1 MAVPTG
7 VTQVSFFSGLNTAHV
22 VPPYYADFLREQL
35 YPSLYFR
42 QLGTLVAIPRAN
54 GEKVRI
60 PRWQTPIKN
69 YQGGTFITSGTTTP
83 KGAITAITEA
93 VAEGNII
100 TPGILCAESITG
112 QVKQYAGARRYTDK
126 LVIITK
132 ANFLEGA
139 LESLAREM
147 AFRIDRTTRLNL
159 SAFGFTVAAGAQK
172 KSLGA
177 KTTDGLF
184 GKNVAKI
191 APYMDAGNVPRW
203 EDETFVGITNPLAQ
217 YDMYRDISA
226 TGFVSVARYGDASRI
241 YRGEVGQ
248 MYGVRWLLSTAIPV
262 VRGVAWGAA
271 AGAVLSALSAGLSG
285 GSTGATAYI
294 FAPDAFYSLELED
307 GGVEVFHMPPGSGG
321 STGDPAAQVGS
332 VSMKLWY
339 GLTPAP
345 KEDGR
350 LMKFGHGINLGY

>member
-1 MAVPTG
+1 MAPPTG
-7 VTQVSFFSGLNTAHV
+7 TTQVSFFGTQPTSHV

-42 QLGTLVAIPRAN
+42 QLGTLVTIPRAN

-60 PRWQTPIKN
+60 PRWQTPIK
-69 YQGGTFITSGTTTP
+69 TTSGNTVLSTGAG
-83 KGAITAITEA
+83 KGALTAITED
-93 VAEGNII
+93 VSEGTII

-112 QVKQYAGARRYTDK
+112 AVKQFAGARRYTDK

-147 AFRIDRTTRLNL
+147 AFRIDRFTRKNI
-159 SAFGFTVAAGAQK
+159 SANSFLVKAAGATKVGTAQ
-172 KSLGA
+172 
-177 KTTDGLF
+177 GLF
-184 GKNVAKI
+184 GKEVARM
-191 APYMDAGNVPRW
+191 APYLDAANVPRW
-203 EDETFVGITNPLAQ
+203 EDETFVAVGNPLLQ
-217 YDMYRDISA
+217 YDLYRDISA

-248 MYGVRWLLSTAIPV
+248 MYGIRWLLSTAV
-262 VRGVAWGAA
+262 NVTRGATG
-271 AGAVLSALSAGLSG
+271 SASATTGLSG
-285 GSTGATAYI
+285 STTGTNSYV

-321 STGDPAAQVGS
+321 SVGDPAAQIGS

-339 GLTPAP
+339 GVTPAP
-345 KEDGR
+345 STDSR
-350 LMKFGHGINLGY
+350 LMRFAHGINLFY

>member
-7 VTQVSFFSGLNTAHV
+7 STLVSFFGAQPQSHV

-42 QLGTLVAIPRAN
+42 QLGTLVSIPRAN

-60 PRWQTPIKN
+60 PRWQTPLLN
-69 YQGGTFITSGTTTP
+69 T
-83 KGAITAITEA
+83 KGQTIISAGMARSAMTVITA
-93 VAEGNII
+93 VSEGNII
-100 TPGILCAESITG
+100 TPGVLCAESITG
-112 QVKQYAGARRYTDK
+112 KVIQFAGGRRYSDK

-147 AFRIDRTTRLNL
+147 AFKIDRYSRQNITAN
-159 SAFGFTVAAGAQK
+159 AFLARAGAGTK
-172 KSLGA
+172 FAGA
-177 KTTDGLF
+177 ATTDGLF

-191 APYMDAGNVPRW
+191 APYLDAANVPRW

-217 YDMYRDISA
+217 YDMYRDISS
-226 TGFVSVARYGDASRI
+226 TGFVSVARYGDPQRI

-248 MYGVRWLLSTAIPV
+248 MYGVRWLLSTAIPLT
-262 VRGVAWGAA
+262 RGATAFSAQGATGTSA
-271 AGAVLSALSAGLSG
+271 QKNFGLSAKA
-285 GSTGATAYI
+285 TGTHAYI

-339 GLTPAP
+339 GVTPAP
-345 KEDGR
+345 SGDSR
-350 LMKFGHGINLGY
+350 LMRFAHGINLGY

>member
-1 MAVPTG
+1 MAVPSGT
-7 VTQVSFFSGLNTAHV
+7 TQVSFFGTQPQSHV

-42 QLGTLVAIPRAN
+42 QLGTLVSIPRAN

-60 PRWQTPIKN
+60 PRWQTPILNKLGVT
-69 YQGGTFITSGTTTP
+69 YISTGAARTALT
-83 KGAITAITEA
+83 AITA
-93 VAEGNII
+93 VSEGNII

-112 QVKQYAGARRYTDK
+112 SVKQFAGGRRYTDK

-147 AFRIDRTTRLNL
+147 SFRIDRFTRAGI
-159 SAFGFTVAAGAQK
+159 SANAFVTRAGTGTANQ
-172 KSLGA
+172 GA
-177 KTTDGLF
+177 KTTDGMF
-184 GKNVAKI
+184 GKNVAVI
-191 APYMDAGNVPRW
+191 APFLDAANVPRW
-203 EDETFVGITNPLAQ
+203 EDETFVGIANPLAQ

-262 VRGVAWGAA
+262 IRGVAAFGATSAA
-271 AGAVLSALSAGLSG
+271 ATGISA
-285 GSTGATAYI
+285 GATASQAFI

-339 GLTPAP
+339 GVTPAP
-345 KEDGR
+345 AGDKR
-350 LMKFGHGINLGY
+350 LMMFGHGIGLHY

>member
-1 MAVPTG
+1 MPAPTG
-7 VTQVSFFSGLNTAHV
+7 TTLVSFFGTQPTSHV

-60 PRWQTPIKN
+60 PRWQTPIYNKN
-69 YQGGTFITSGTTTP
+69 
-83 KGAITAITEA
+83 GATYISAGSTKAQLTAITES
-93 VAEGNII
+93 VSEGTII

-112 QVKQYAGARRYTDK
+112 QVYQFAGARRYTDK

-147 AFRIDRTTRLNL
+147 AFRIDRWTRKNISA
-159 SAFGFTVAAGAQK
+159 SAFLQFAGSGTKA
-172 KSLGA
+172 G
-177 KTTDGLF
+177 TTDGLF

-191 APYMDAGNVPRW
+191 APFLDAANVPRW
-203 EDETFVGITNPLAQ
+203 EDETFVGVTNPLAQ

-226 TGFVSVARYGDASRI
+226 TGFVSVARYGDPQRI

-248 MYGVRWLLSTAIPV
+248 MYGIRWLLSTAITQ
-262 VRGVAWGAA
+262 
-271 AGAVLSALSAGLSG
+271 VLGGNTSASTGLSG
-285 GSTGATAYI
+285 SATGCAAYI

-339 GLTPAP
+339 GVTPAP
-345 KEDGR
+345 SGDKR
-350 LMKFGHGINLGY
+350 LMRFGHGINLHY

>member
-1 MAVPTG
+1 MPPPAGT
-7 VTQVSFFSGLNTAHV
+7 TQVSFFGTQPQSHV

-42 QLGTLVAIPRAN
+42 QLGTLVSIPRAN

-60 PRWQTPIKN
+60 PRWQTPILNK
-69 YQGGTFITSGTTTP
+69 T
-83 KGAITAITEA
+83 GATYISAGATRTLLTAVTEA
-93 VAEGNII
+93 VSEGTII

-112 QVKQYAGARRYTDK
+112 QVAQYAGARRYTDK

-147 AFRIDRTTRLNL
+147 AFRVDRKTRVSISS
-159 SAFGFTVAAGAQK
+159 SAFLQWAGTSTKAV
-172 KSLGA
+172 
-177 KTTDGLF
+177 TTDGLF

-191 APYMDAGNVPRW
+191 APFLDAANVPRW
-203 EDETFVGITNPLAQ
+203 EDETFVGVTNPLAQ

-226 TGFVSVARYGDASRI
+226 TGFVSVARYGDPQRI

-248 MYGVRWLLSTAIPV
+248 MYGVRWLLSTAIPQIF
-262 VRGVAWGAA
+262 GAT
-271 AGAVLSALSAGLSG
+271 GSASASTGLSG
-285 GSTGATAYI
+285 GSTGCGAYI

-321 STGDPAAQVGS
+321 STGDPAAQIGS

-339 GLTPAP
+339 GVAPAP
-345 KEDGR
+345 STDKR
-350 LMKFGHGINLGY
+350 LMRFGHGINLHY

>member
-1 MAVPTG
+1 MAVPGGT
-7 VTQVSFFSGLNTAHV
+7 TQVSFFGSQPQSHV

-42 QLGTLVAIPRAN
+42 QLGTLVSIPRAN

-60 PRWQTPIKN
+60 PRWQTPLLTSLGNTKIS
-69 YQGGTFITSGTTTP
+69 GGMART
-83 KGAITAITEA
+83 AMTAILSA
-93 VAEGNII
+93 AEGDII

-112 QVKQYAGARRYTDK
+112 NVKQWAGARRYTDK

-159 SAFGFTVAAGAQK
+159 SAFGFTVAAGANTKRQ
-172 KSLGA
+172 GA

-262 VRGVAWGAA
+262 SRGAAWGA
-271 AGAVLSALSAGLSG
+271 LSALSAGLSG
-285 GSTGATAYI
+285 SATGSTAYI

-345 KEDGR
+345 KADGR